1 LLWEDQETISYLR
14 SINEESK
21 VHTIMFRWLNACRTG
36 LEIFGES
43 LTLDDVV
50 VDDEATQAGA
60 RAGSSCAIDESR
72 LSSGR
77 R

>member
-1 LLWEDQETISYLR
+1 LLYKDQDTTSYLR

-21 VHTIMFRWLNACRTG
+21 VHTIMFRWLNAYRTG

-60 RAGSSCAIDESR
+60 RAGFSCAIEESGS
-72 LSSGR
+72 SSGR

>member
-1 LLWEDQETISYLR
+1 
-14 SINEESK
+14 
-21 VHTIMFRWLNACRTG
+21 MFRWLNACRTG

-43 LTLDDVV
+43 LTPDDVV

-60 RAGSSCAIDESR
+60 RAGSSCVIDESG
-72 LSSGR
+72 LSSER

>member
-1 LLWEDQETISYLR
+1 
-14 SINEESK
+14 
-21 VHTIMFRWLNACRTG
+21 MFRWLNACRTG

-43 LTLDDVV
+43 LTPDDVV

-60 RAGSSCAIDESR
+60 RAGSSCAIDESG
-72 LSSGR
+72 LSSER